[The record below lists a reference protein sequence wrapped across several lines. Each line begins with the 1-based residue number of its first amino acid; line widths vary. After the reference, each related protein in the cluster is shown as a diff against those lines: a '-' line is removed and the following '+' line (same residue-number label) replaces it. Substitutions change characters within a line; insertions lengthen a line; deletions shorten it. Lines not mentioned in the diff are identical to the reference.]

1 MSIFEGF
8 TTFNFNE
15 GAPYVSFTKN
25 GVSFNKSVIMKLG
38 YPKNVILLI
47 NQQSKQIGI
56 KVCDETDPN
65 ATSFYKEEKK
75 KNGVLSVRW
84 NGRDL
89 MNTIREMMNWDLDS
103 ISYRAEGQHIKEEQA
118 MLFDLNKST
127 TFR

>member
-38 YPKNVILLI
+38 YPKNVVLLI
-47 NQQSKQIGI
+47 NPSSKLIGI
-56 KVCDETDPN
+56 KVCDENDPN
-65 ATSFYKEEKK
+65 ANSFYNEEK

-89 MNTIREMMNWDLDS
+89 MNTIKEMTGWNLDD
-103 ISYRAEGQHIKEEQA
+103 ISYRAEGQLIKEEQA